1 MERRHDEILTARL
14 EDVLLNGCSH
24 ITWQELYHWYGV
36 QKLAANTWR
45 DLKKRWEEVTE
56 GRKAG
61 PLKMVEGRG
70 GMFLH
75 DGHKSKF
82 VDPDRVKAGD

>member
-1 MERRHDEILTARL
+1 MERRHDELLTARL
-14 EDVLLNGCSH
+14 EDAMLNGCSH
-24 ITWQELYHWYGV
+24 ITWNELYQWYDV

-75 DGHKSKF
+75 DGSKSKF
-82 VDPDRVKAGD
+82 VDPDA

>member
-1 MERRHDEILTARL
+1 MERRHDELLTSRL
-14 EDVLLNGCSH
+14 EEVMLNGCSH
-24 ITWQELYHWYGV
+24 ITSQELYHWYEV

-70 GMFLH
+70 GIFLH
-75 DGHKSKF
+75 DGSKSKF
-82 VDPDRVKAGD
+82 VDPDH

>member
-1 MERRHDEILTARL
+1 MERRHDELLTARL
-14 EDVLLNGCSH
+14 EDAMLNGCSH
-24 ITWQELYHWYGV
+24 ITWNELYQWYDV

-75 DGHKSKF
+75 DGSKSKP
-82 VDPDRVKAGD
+82 VDPDA